1 MRQVKDIAINPLE
14 HVEPKSKEQQSREST
29 EKLIN
34 GLFAELRA
42 ICTAWRQA
50 WPDQSTYDL
59 AKDHW
64 VGGFMDAEIN
74 SIEQIEFGLKKQR
87 QSVKPFVPSIGE
99 FIAMCKPAASDFNLP
114 DVNTAYA
121 QAAKLAYPGSDQSMF
136 NQAVYHAACLTGF
149 YELNNLPQDK
159 SFPMFARCYQITVDA
174 IMNGQPLRDVPAP
187 PIMIENKNKGIK
199 TESAKQAAKEAMNKI
214 RGMI

>member
-1 MRQVKDIAINPLE
+1 MRSIKEITVNPFD
-14 HVEPKSKEQQSREST
+14 HVETKTKDQQNREST
-29 EKLIN
+29 EILIN

-50 WPDQSTYDL
+50 WPDQRTHDL

-64 VGGFMDAEIN
+64 VGGFIDAGIN

-99 FIAMCKPAASDFNLP
+99 FIAMCKPTAADFNLP

-121 QAAKLAYPGSDQSMF
+121 QAAQLAYPEADQSKF

-159 SFPMFARCYQITVDA
+159 SFPMFARCYQTTVDA

>member
-1 MRQVKDIAINPLE
+1 MRSIKEIAINPFD
-14 HVEPKSKEQQSREST
+14 HVEPKTKDQQNREST

-50 WPDQSTYDL
+50 WPDQRTHDL

-64 VGGFMDAEIN
+64 VGGFMDAGIN

-99 FIAMCKPAASDFNLP
+99 FIAMCKPTAADFNLP

-121 QAAKLAYPGSDQSMF
+121 QAAQLAYPEADQSKF

-159 SFPMFARCYQITVDA
+159 SFPIFARCYQSTVEA
-174 IMNGQPLRDVPAP
+174 VMNGHPLREVPVP

-199 TESAKQAAKEAMNKI
+199 TEAAKQAAKEAMNKI
-214 RGMI
+214 RGII

>member
-1 MRQVKDIAINPLE
+1 MRSIKEIAINPFD
-14 HVEPKSKEQQSREST
+14 HVEPKTKDQQNREST

-50 WPDQSTYDL
+50 WPDQRTHDL

-64 VGGFMDAEIN
+64 VGGFMDAGIN

-99 FIAMCKPAASDFNLP
+99 FIAMCKPTAADFNLP

-121 QAAKLAYPGSDQSMF
+121 QAAQLAYPGSDQSMF

-159 SFPMFARCYQITVDA
+159 SLPMFARCYQITVDA

-199 TESAKQAAKEAMNKI
+199 TESAKEAAKEAMNKI

>member
-1 MRQVKDIAINPLE
+1 MRSIKEIAVNPFDHVDTKTKD
-14 HVEPKSKEQQSREST
+14 QQNREST

-50 WPDQSTYDL
+50 WPDQRTHDL

-64 VGGFMDAEIN
+64 VGGFMDAGIN

-99 FIAMCKPAASDFNLP
+99 FIAMCKPTAADFNLP

-121 QAAKLAYPGSDQSMF
+121 QAAQLAYPEADQSKF

-159 SFPMFARCYQITVDA
+159 SFPIFARCYQSTVDA
-174 IMNGQPLRDVPAP
+174 VMIGQPLREVPAP
-187 PIMIENKNKGIK
+187 PVMIENKNKGAK
-199 TESAKQAAKEAMNKI
+199 TEAAKQAAKEAMNKI
-214 RGMI
+214 RGII

>member
-1 MRQVKDIAINPLE
+1 MRQVKDIAVNPFE

-50 WPDQSTYDL
+50 WPDQRTHDL

-64 VGGFMDAEIN
+64 VGGFMDAGIN
-74 SIEQIEFGLKKQR
+74 RVEQIEFGLKKQR

-99 FIAMCKPAASDFNLP
+99 FIAMCKPTAADFNLP
-114 DVNTAYA
+114 DVHTAYS
-121 QAAKLAYPGSDQSMF
+121 QAAQLAYPGADQSKF

-159 SFPMFARCYQITVDA
+159 SFPMFARCYQVTVDA
-174 IMNGQPLRDVPAP
+174 IMNGQQLRDVPAP

-199 TESAKQAAKEAMNKI
+199 TESAKQAAKEAMEKI
-214 RGMI
+214 RGII